1 MRGASWIVLILA
13 ASLILAVAGLSPAEV
28 VYLNNGDVLH
38 GELVAANNTVITLET
53 PYGKLV
59 IPKKDIQR
67 IDYEGASVPSAAT
80 GTEAP
85 EVLRS
90 SAAPVIPNKPN
101 GPIAHDRGVISL
113 HLSGRSFWYA
123 FESGSDNAAD
133 TRIRVR
139 IYIGNARACTFEDE
153 MPDTVD
159 GGTLYNSFTFSPTDA
174 LLIETLDGY
183 QCSVLEAEEGDVS
196 LRLDLPDSTSSDR
209 QIVRMLYEVN
219 DGDRSFERW
228 EAVVSRS
235 FSVEVGAGREAVV
248 MVQQDASAMEYAG
261 FFKKSMR
268 NLELFQLTVLST
280 ELRD

>member
-1 MRGASWIVLILA
+1 MRSASWVVLILA
-13 ASLILAVAGLSPAEV
+13 ASALAPAEV

-38 GELVAANNTVITLET
+38 GVLVAANNKVVTLET

-67 IDYEGASVPSAAT
+67 IDYAGARAT
-80 GTEAP
+80 GSEASGNAQP
-85 EVLRS
+85 N
-90 SAAPVIPNKPN
+90 AAPVA
-101 GPIAHDRGVISL
+101 PIASDRGVISL

-123 FESGSDNAAD
+123 FESGSDNATD
-133 TRIRVR
+133 TRIRLR
-139 IYIGNARACTFEDE
+139 IYIGSAPACTFEDE
-153 MPDTVD
+153 KADTVD
-159 GGTLYNSFTFSPTDA
+159 GATLYNSFTFSPTDA
-174 LLIETLDGY
+174 LLVETLDGY

-196 LRLDLPDSTSSDR
+196 LRLDLPDSMSSDR
-209 QIVRMLYEVN
+209 HIVRMVYEVN

-228 EAVVSRS
+228 EQVVSRA

-248 MVQQDASAMEYAG
+248 MVQQDASALEYSG